1 MKRPSKQITSIG
13 GIAVIVGLIAGGISS
28 FTMAGVN
35 PIIVFLGFFLL
46 ILVIG
51 IVLDRAAQNALNG
64 RR

>member
-13 GIAVIVGLIAGGISS
+13 VIAVIVGLIAGGISS